1 MDRYVRKMF
10 RRSIKFMGDR
20 MFQAHSFRRVRIRLE
35 NVAVKYR
42 QSYVQ
47 VSRVE
52 VATRPVLS
60 Q

>member
-1 MDRYVRKMF
+1 MSDRVLR
-10 RRSIKFMGDR
+10 
-20 MFQAHSFRRVRIRLE
+20 AHSFRRVRIRLE

-42 QSYVQ
+42 QSYAQ
-47 VSRVE
+47 ESRVE

>member
-1 MDRYVRKMF
+1 
-10 RRSIKFMGDR
+10 MGDR
-20 MFQAHSFRRVRIRLE
+20 VFQAYSFRQVRIRLE

-47 VSRVE
+47 VSRIE